1 MVGLDDAADRSLFDL
16 GDLAAE
22 GICLVLGAEGAGL
35 SRLVRERCDAV
46 VSIPMLGRISS
57 LNVSA
62 AAAPWRPTRSPATA
76 ADRSPRRPTVCRNQ
90 FRPRHEKRAPN
101 VAQCM
106 ELADAL
112 DFARANRHGVLVTQ
126 RRDGRP
132 QLSNVMY
139 HVDDDGSLPHLDHAS
154 RAKYHNLR
162 RDPWAA
168 MHVTQTDFY
177 AYVVIE
183 GEVELSEPAADA
195 DDATVEELVGTTS
208 SLVGQ
213 HEDWDK
219 FRRAMV
225 DERRVIARLRPGR
238 AYGMVQ
244 LPGGR

>member
-1 MVGLDDAADRSLFDL
+1 
-16 GDLAAE
+16 
-22 GICLVLGAEGAGL
+22 
-35 SRLVRERCDAV
+35 
-46 VSIPMLGRISS
+46 
-57 LNVSA
+57 
-62 AAAPWRPTRSPATA
+62 
-76 ADRSPRRPTVCRNQ
+76 
-90 FRPRHEKRAPN
+90 
-101 VAQCM
+101 M

-139 HVDDDGSLPHLDHAS
+139 HVDDEGVFRISITTS

-168 MHVTQTDFY
+168 IHVTQTDFY

-183 GEVELSEPAADA
+183 GEVELSDPAVDP
-195 DDATVEELVGTTS
+195 DDATVEELVGHYE

-225 DERRVIARLRPGR
+225 DEGRVVARLRPGR